1 MTGNKTVID
10 KFSNFIN
17 RLDEVKNGNGWEDV
31 DTSINTV
38 LTGFETGLDDDLNMP
53 IALSY
58 IFDFMTD
65 VNKNFDKLSV
75 TDAQK
80 IKDVMLKFDTVLA
93 LLPERKKQE
102 LTAEQEALIQKRQEY
117 RLAKDWANADALKQQ
132 LIEQGILVKDTPNG
146 PVWSII

>member
-1 MTGNKTVID
+1 M
-10 KFSNFIN
+10 N
-17 RLDEVKNGNGWEDV
+17 RLDEVKTGNGWEDV